1 MRLAAYALLVACA
14 GCGIGPVDTSGS
26 ASEEPK
32 PAEGEPG
39 AGGAAPGLPSQT
51 PPPGEA
57 QPVPG
62 DNPAAGAF
70 VGAPAFR
77 ETVGPS
83 SIDTTG
89 KGNGHLSFSTDGNPA
104 GRACLTCH
112 DGAGKGGAPRF
123 LFAGTLYTDKA
134 ATKVAV
140 GAEVRVL
147 GADGKGLSA
156 YTDAKG
162 NFFFRAEDGE
172 AKVPATA
179 GVRNAAV
186 ARSMANKI
194 NDGNCNQ
201 CHDATMRLSL

>member
-1 MRLAAYALLVACA
+1 M
-14 GCGIGPVDTSGS
+14 
-26 ASEEPK
+26 
-32 PAEGEPG
+32 PG
-39 AGGAAPGLPSQT
+39 GN
-51 PPPGEA
+51 PP
-57 QPVPG
+57 
-62 DNPAAGAF
+62 AGAF
-70 VGAPAFR
+70 EGAPAFR
-77 ETVGPS
+77 EMVGPS

-89 KGNGHLSFSTDGNPA
+89 KGNGHLSFSADGNPA

-112 DGAGKGGAPRF
+112 DGGGKGGAPRF
-123 LFAGTLYTDKA
+123 LFAGTVYTDKA
-134 ATKVAV
+134 ATTVAV

-162 NFFFRAEDGE
+162 NFFFRAEDGR
-172 AKVPATA
+172 ANVPAIA

-186 ARSMANKI
+186 TRSMANKI